1 MKKFFIILTLLFT
14 TTLISCSNKTNDLNT
29 STDIKNNSSTFE
41 LNSKS
46 TFNDIYSFSKEINIS
61 SDSLT
66 SSHIIANST
75 DYLLSNKLFN
85 NKIYKIPKDKLKS
98 NYDFKDMNA
107 SSLIANSIASLGD
120 TILFSNGSDN
130 GSIYSFKLSEFANY
144 DINIKKLNNS
154 NSTNF
159 ISTTKG
165 IYYINQSDQNKLY
178 RINEDGTE
186 NIAIIQDSCGQYS
199 PHESWI
205 VYENASDNFK
215 LYAINLDDNSKVK
228 LTDFSV
234 ESFAITNNIAY
245 VSNSADNNHIYRIDL
260 KSGEVKKLL
269 DVPANNLIA
278 IKNNLLFKNTANYN
292 ELFKVNLSTEK
303 LNISNLNLGAPNEYF
318 LADEKMFFIYPN
330 KPQSYVIKETNNII
344 K

>member
-1 MKKFFIILTLLFT
+1 MKKIFIILTLLFA
-14 TTLISCSNKTNDLNT
+14 TTLISCSNNTNNT
-29 STDIKNNSSTFE
+29 NSTDINNSSAFK

-46 TFNDIYSFSKEINIS
+46 TYNDIYSFSKEINIF
-61 SDSLT
+61 SDNLT
-66 SSHIIANST
+66 SSHIIANNT

-85 NKIYKIPKDKLKS
+85 NKIYKIPKDKFKS

-130 GSIYSFKLSEFANY
+130 GSIYSFKLSEFTNY
-144 DINIKKLNNS
+144 NVNIKKLNNS
-154 NSTNF
+154 NSTDF

-165 IYYINQSDQNKLY
+165 VYYINQSDQNKLY
-178 RINEDGTE
+178 RINEEGNE
-186 NIAIIQDSCGQYS
+186 NIAIIQDSCSQYS

-245 VSNSADNNHIYRIDL
+245 VTNSTDNNHIYRINL
-260 KSGEVKKLL
+260 KSAEVKKLL
-269 DVPANNLIA
+269 DVSANNLIA
-278 IKNNLLFKNTANYN
+278 IKNNLLFKNTDNYN
-292 ELFKVNLSTEK
+292 ELFKVDLSTEK
-303 LNISNLNLGAPNEYF
+303 LNISNLSLGAPNEYF

-330 KPQSYVIKETNNII
+330 RPQTYVIKEIDNII